1 MQVLYDHSVLRNP
14 YLEGALAESGDT
26 VRMSLASMEAE
37 DLMKLWQFGDLP
49 YKLSVVYQ
57 VGPVMLDSTKVKPVT
72 RVVERRIVL
81 EEKDGG

>member
-1 MQVLYDHSVLRNP
+1 
-14 YLEGALAESGDT
+14 
-26 VRMSLASMEAE
+26 MEAE